1 MREILFKAK
10 RVDSGEWVEFYSII
24 QLRDIDGNVV
34 AVAIIP
40 SGTIA
45 SRLESLVDV
54 IPETVCQFI
63 GKRDR
68 NGRRIFDGDEVACH
82 KHGVVTEE
90 HIRGFVKWGE
100 YTMQF
105 PEYDHNGYY
114 NGHGPYFDNE
124 HIYERMLVEDVIL
137 TGRNIHETTGE
148 IK

>member
-10 RVDSGEWVEFYSII
+10 RVDNGEWVEGFYVSWSHMNGVGYEYVHAI
-24 QLRDIDGNVV
+24 QGDHVPVL
-34 AVAIIP
+34 
-40 SGTIA
+40 
-45 SRLESLVDV
+45 V

-100 YTMQF
+100 YTMQH
-105 PEYDHNGYY
+105 PGYEHNEYYSGYGPFIDGEYIY
-114 NGHGPYFDNE
+114 NL
-124 HIYERMLVEDVIL
+124 ILVEDVVL
-137 TGRNIHETTGE
+137 TGRNIHDTTGE
-148 IK
+148 TE